1 MPITVVSGSVAT
13 TIGVPIVLNSDTT
26 RELTGVQIKALPG
39 NTGTVYLGT
48 SSVTASNGYQ
58 LEASNE
64 LFINVSTLA
73 NLYIDVSVGG
83 EGIVYYAQVKTVPAP
98 TVTGIAPAS
107 GSDAGG
113 NDVLITGTNFIGV
126 TSATIGGAPCTS
138 VVQASPASGD
148 TIIGAV
154 TPAGT
159 AGAQDVVVTTAYGTG
174 TLAGGFTYI

>member
-1 MPITVVSGSVAT
+1 MAINSYTPSGISVNAVEMPITVVSGSVAT

-113 NDVLITGTNFIGV
+113 NDVLITGTNFRYYRRR
-126 TSATIGGAPCTS
+126 S
-138 VVQASPASGD
+138 
-148 TIIGAV
+148 
-154 TPAGT
+154 
-159 AGAQDVVVTTAYGTG
+159 
-174 TLAGGFTYI
+174 LH